1 MSGVIFGPMVKKI
14 GVFTSGG
21 DSPGMNAC
29 IRAVVRTA
37 SYYSIPTSGI
47 RYGYQGMIDDDII
60 ALDTRDVSYIIDR
73 GGTFLFSARCL
84 DFKTKEGR
92 KKAYENLQKHNI
104 DSLVA
109 IGGDG
114 TFRGA
119 CVFSNEYDIPVIGI
133 PGTIDND
140 IAGTDITLGYDTA
153 SNTAMEAIDKIRD
166 TSTSHNRLFLV
177 EVMGR
182 DAGDIA
188 LRSGIATGAIGIL
201 IPEMKGDL
209 QLLYESLEKA
219 KLRRKKSNV
228 VVVAEG
234 EESGGALKIAELIKE
249 KFPEYET
256 RVTILGHI
264 QRGGSPSVFDREL
277 ASRMGVLAVEAL
289 RDGKKNMMTAMM
301 SNQMALV
308 ALDKAVT
315 EKPQINLEKIRIAGI
330 LAS

>member
-1 MSGVIFGPMVKKI
+1 MKI

-21 DSPGMNAC
+21 DSPGMNSC

-37 SYYSIPTSGI
+37 CHYGI
-47 RYGYQGMIDDDII
+47 QTFGIKYGYQGMIDNDIEP
-60 ALDTRDVSYIIDR
+60 LDTNDVSYIIDK
-73 GGTFLFSARCL
+73 GGTFLFSARCQE
-84 DFKTKEGR
+84 FRTPEGR
-92 KKAYENLQKHNI
+92 KKAYDNLQKHGI
-104 DSLVA
+104 DAIIA

-119 CVFSNEYDIPVIGI
+119 RIFSEEYDIPVIGI

-166 TSTSHNRLFLV
+166 TSTSHNRLALV

-188 LRSGIATGAIGIL
+188 LRCGIATGAIGIL
-201 IPEMKGDL
+201 IPEMEGDL
-209 QLLYESLEKA
+209 DLLYEQLEKA
-219 KLRRKKSNV
+219 KKRKKKSNI

-234 EESGGALKIAELIKE
+234 EESGGALDISKKILE
-249 KFPEYET
+249 KFPEYEV

-264 QRGGSPSVFDREL
+264 QRGGSPTVFDREL
-277 ASRMGVLAVEAL
+277 ASRMAVTAVEAL
-289 RDGKKNMMTAMM
+289 RNGQRNMMA
-301 SNQMALV
+301 ALV
-308 ALDKAVT
+308 DNKMKLVPLEKAVT
-315 EKPQINLEKIRIAGI
+315 EKPDINLEKVRMATI
-330 LAS
+330 LSA

>member
-1 MSGVIFGPMVKKI
+1 MVKRI

-29 IRAVVRTA
+29 VRAVVRTA
-37 SYYSIPTSGI
+37 CHYDLQCFGI
-47 RYGYQGMIDDDII
+47 RSGYQGMIDNDIER
-60 ALDTRDVSYIIDR
+60 LETTDVSYIIDK
-73 GGTFLFSARCL
+73 GGTFLFSARCQ
-84 DFKTKEGR
+84 DFRTAEGR
-92 KKAYENLQKHNI
+92 QKAYSNLQQHGI
-104 DSLVA
+104 DALVA

-119 CVFSNEYDIPVIGI
+119 RIFSEEFDIPVIGI

-140 IAGTDITLGYDTA
+140 IAGTDVTLGYDTA

-188 LRSGIATGAIGIL
+188 LRCGIATGALGIL
-201 IPEMKGDL
+201 IPEMEGDL
-209 QLLYESLEKA
+209 DLLYESLEKA
-219 KLRRKKSNV
+219 KARKKKSNI

-234 EESGGALKIAELIKE
+234 EESGGALDVAKRISKR
-249 KFPEYET
+249 FPEYET

-264 QRGGSPSVFDREL
+264 QRGGSPTVFDREL
-277 ASRMGVLAVEAL
+277 ASRMGVMAVEAL
-289 RDGKKNMMTAMM
+289 MNGER
-301 SNQMALV
+301 NQMAALV
-308 ALDKAVT
+308 DNKMRLVPLDKAVT
-315 EKPQINLEKIRIAGI
+315 EKPQINLEKVRMATI
-330 LAS
+330 LST